1 VAQVDDDAAG
11 NGRQSDNG
19 GDAAICRTARRRR
32 HEEGSM
38 NRSTSIAALGIVGL
52 LLSACGGSGAAA
64 TQANGGGGGGTATDQ
79 PQATDEPQ
87 GTDAGGGGGGGGND
101 IGFGNGK
108 ATFEVSGPITAS
120 GEYGFVPYGS
130 IFGGAQGSS
139 LTFARTTGA
148 DASLLNII
156 VGQDGSVLVSYT
168 GTEGQMPAAAC
179 TTSDWNIGATS
190 GSGKFDCTAQF
201 SITASGATVAGGTIK
216 GSFEAHA

>member
-1 VAQVDDDAAG
+1 
-11 NGRQSDNG
+11 
-19 GDAAICRTARRRR
+19 
-32 HEEGSM
+32 M
-38 NRSTSIAALGIVGL
+38 NVSRSIAGLGIVAL
-52 LLSACGGSGAAA
+52 LLSACAGSGPAA
-64 TQANGGGGGGTATDQ
+64 TQTNGGGGGGGGTATDQ
-79 PQATDEPQ
+79 PETTDEPQ

-120 GEYGFVPYGS
+120 GEYGFVPPGS
-130 IFGGAQGSS
+130 IFGGSQGSS

-148 DASLLNII
+148 DASLLSII
-156 VGQDGSVLVSYT
+156 IGQDGSVLVSYT

-201 SITASGATVAGGTIK
+201 TITKSGATVAGGTIK

>member
-1 VAQVDDDAAG
+1 MTQRAPTGTLATAATPRSAGQAGVADIQ
-11 NGRQSDNG
+11 
-19 GDAAICRTARRRR
+19 
-32 HEEGSM
+32 EGAM
-38 NRSTSIAALGIVGL
+38 NASRSIATLGIVVV

-64 TQANGGGGGGTATDQ
+64 TQANGGGGGGGGGTATDQ

-87 GTDAGGGGGGGGND
+87 ATDAGGSGGGND

-108 ATFEVSGPITAS
+108 ATFEVTGPITAS

-139 LTFARTTGA
+139 LTFARTSGA

-156 VGQDGSVLVSYT
+156 IGQDGSVLVSYT
-168 GTEGQMPAAAC
+168 GTEGQMPAATC

-201 SITASGATVAGGTIK
+201 SITKSGATVAGGTIK

>member
-1 VAQVDDDAAG
+1 MHAS
-11 NGRQSDNG
+11 R
-19 GDAAICRTARRRR
+19 
-32 HEEGSM
+32 
-38 NRSTSIAALGIVGL
+38 SIAALGIVAL

-64 TQANGGGGGGTATDQ
+64 TQANGGGGTATDQ
-79 PQATDEPQ
+79 PQATNGPQ
-87 GTDAGGGGGGGGND
+87 GTDAGGGGGGGND

-108 ATFEVSGPITAS
+108 ATFQVSGGITAS
-120 GEYGFVPYGS
+120 GEYGFVPPGS

-139 LTFARTTGA
+139 LTFARTSGA

-168 GTEGQMPAAAC
+168 GPEGQMPAATC
-179 TTSDWNIGATS
+179 TTSDWNLGATS

-201 SITASGATVAGGTIK
+201 AITKSGATVAGGNIK

>member
-1 VAQVDDDAAG
+1 
-11 NGRQSDNG
+11 
-19 GDAAICRTARRRR
+19 
-32 HEEGSM
+32 M
-38 NRSTSIAALGIVGL
+38 NASRSIATLGIVAL

-64 TQANGGGGGGTATDQ
+64 TQSNGGGGGGGGAATDQ

-87 GTDAGGGGGGGGND
+87 GTDTGGGGGGGND

-108 ATFEVSGPITAS
+108 ATFEVTGPITAS
-120 GEYGFVPYGS
+120 GEYGFVPIGS

-139 LTFARTTGA
+139 LTFARTSGA
-148 DASLLNII
+148 DASLLSII
-156 VGQDGSVLVSYT
+156 IGQDGSVLVSYT

-179 TTSDWNIGATS
+179 TTSDWNIGPTS

-201 SITASGATVAGGTIK
+201 SITKSGATVAGGTIK

>member
-1 VAQVDDDAAG
+1 
-11 NGRQSDNG
+11 
-19 GDAAICRTARRRR
+19 
-32 HEEGSM
+32 M
-38 NRSTSIAALGIVGL
+38 RSRSIAALGIAAL

-64 TQANGGGGGGTATDQ
+64 TQANGGGGGGGGAATDQ

-87 GTDAGGGGGGGGND
+87 GTDAGGGSGGND
-101 IGFGNGK
+101 IGLDNGK
-108 ATFEVSGPITAS
+108 ATFEVSGPVTAS
-120 GEYGFVPYGS
+120 GEYGFVPFGS

-148 DASLLNII
+148 DASLLSII
-156 VGQDGSVLVSYT
+156 IGQDGSVLVSYT
-168 GTEGQMPAAAC
+168 GTEGQVPAASC

-201 SITASGATVAGGTIK
+201 SITKSGATVAGGTIK